1 MCHPMLFNLVCIVI
15 EIQQPTMLKGMKTQY
30 EKKPKQIKKSK
41 YRSIDACG
49 AHCVLYAI
57 RICFYVERFGK
68 YYDFFGTFF
77 IHLN

>member
-1 MCHPMLFNLVCIVI
+1 ML
-15 EIQQPTMLKGMKTQY
+15 EGMKIQY